1 MRELYVYYRVREA
14 DAVAAEA
21 DARRLQ
27 SVLRAKNPGLLTRL
41 LRRPVAS
48 DGLSTWMEVYAT
60 DAAAEPAG
68 VSAALQAE
76 IEREAARQL
85 TRIDGARHV
94 EVFVACAS

>member
-1 MRELYVYYRVREA
+1 
-14 DAVAAEA
+14 
-21 DARRLQ
+21 
-27 SVLRAKNPGLLTRL
+27 
-41 LRRPVAS
+41 
-48 DGLSTWMEVYAT
+48 MEVYAM

-85 TRIDGARHV
+85 TRIDGVRHV

>member
-1 MRELYVYYRVREA
+1 
-14 DAVAAEA
+14 
-21 DARRLQ
+21 
-27 SVLRAKNPGLLTRL
+27 
-41 LRRPVAS
+41 
-48 DGLSTWMEVYAT
+48 MEVYAM

>member
-27 SVLRAKNPGLLTRL
+27 SMLRAKNPGLLTRL

-60 DAAAEPAG
+60 DAVAEPAG

-85 TRIDGARHV
+85 TLIDGARHV